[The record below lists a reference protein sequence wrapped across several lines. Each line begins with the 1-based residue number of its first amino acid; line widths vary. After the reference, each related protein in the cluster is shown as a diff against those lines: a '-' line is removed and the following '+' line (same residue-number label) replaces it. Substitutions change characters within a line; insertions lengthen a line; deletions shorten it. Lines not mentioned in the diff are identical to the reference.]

1 MRFKTI
7 LGSPFFILLGVA
19 IAHTLPASF
28 GYWLSRRVAR
38 YMSKRR
44 NRLFC
49 TLRANIAQVVG
60 SQATAEQLDAMAESA
75 IYHAGCTYYDM
86 FHYGR
91 DALRHYD
98 IALRTSPEVWEAVR
112 AALHDR
118 RGAILVG
125 AHMSN
130 FDLAAQWIA
139 AQGVEL
145 QALSLT
151 EPDWGMR
158 VVNEIRRRRGLVVT
172 PVGVEALRSALKRL
186 RNGGVVVTGV
196 DRPLSEHDDPI
207 LFFGRPAHLP
217 TGHVRLALQ
226 TNAPILVACCVQEPT
241 GRYALLLAPPLE
253 MERTYDR
260 NEDIRHNARRV
271 LAILEDM
278 IRQAPEQWLMFVPVW
293 PEEAKGSPDD
303 GQDAA

>member
-1 MRFKTI
+1 MRFKNI
-7 LGSPFFILLGVA
+7 LGSPFFILLGMA

-28 GYWLSRRVAR
+28 GYWLSRRIAKR
-38 YMSKRR
+38 MSKRR

-49 TLRANIAQVVG
+49 TLRANISQVVG
-60 SQATAEQLDAMAESA
+60 PQATEDELDAMAERA

-86 FHYGR
+86 FHHDR

-98 IALRTSPEVWEAVR
+98 IALRTSPENWEAVK
-112 AALHDR
+112 AALHGR
-118 RGAILVG
+118 RGAIVVG
-125 AHMSN
+125 PHMSN

-151 EPDWGMR
+151 EPDWGTR

-172 PVGVEALRSALKRL
+172 PVGVDALRSALKRL
-186 RNGGVVVTGV
+186 RSGGVVMTGV

-207 LFFGRPAHLP
+207 PFFGRPARLP

-226 TNAPILVACCVQEPT
+226 TNAPILVACAIQEPT
-241 GRYALLLAPPLE
+241 GRYGIILAPPME
-253 MERTYDR
+253 MERIYDR
-260 NEDIRHNARRV
+260 REDVRHNTLRV
-271 LAILEDM
+271 LAVLEEM

-293 PEEAKGSPDD
+293 SEEPL
-303 GQDAA
+303 AAPSD